1 MVKYILL
8 VATLLLTGCNIIII
22 KHEEGNLPR
31 VELKDNTYFCKNGKT
46 KVDVDSDELIVTC
59 KIKI

>member
-1 MVKYILL
+1 MVKIL
-8 VATLLLTGCNIIII
+8 VAISLFLLSGCNVIVI

-31 VELKDNTYFCKNGKT
+31 VELNDNTYFCKNGKT
-46 KVDVDSDELIVTC
+46 KIDVDSDELVITC